1 MYNFNSDDKIAN
13 VQPEDIAKLL
23 RSMGATGNFR
33 GFDYIVFIIYHK
45 LQHPNQQCWA
55 TKMAYPEAAAHFSV
69 TPGSV
74 ERSIRTTIG
83 SIWDKYDHSDIDRV
97 AGRHLEDIP
106 TNSEFLDIVAAY
118 LSYGAYPRD
127 DSYFRY

>member
-1 MYNFNSDDKIAN
+1 MYNFNSDQKIN
-13 VQPEDIAKLL
+13 DVQQEDIAKLL
-23 RSMGATGNFR
+23 RSMGATGNLR
-33 GFDYIVFIIYHK
+33 GFDYIVFIIYQK
-45 LQHPNQQCWA
+45 LQHPNQHYWT
-55 TKMAYPEAAAHFSV
+55 TKMAYPETAVHFNV
-69 TPGSV
+69 TPASV

-83 SIWDKYDHSDIDRV
+83 VIWDKYDHSDIDRV
-97 AGRHLEDIP
+97 AGRHLEDLP

>member
-1 MYNFNSDDKIAN
+1 MYNFSSDQKISD

-23 RSMGATGNFR
+23 RSMGATGNLR
-33 GFDYIVFIIYHK
+33 GFDYIVFIIYQK
-45 LQHPNQQCWA
+45 LQHPNQHYWT
-55 TKMAYPEAAAHFSV
+55 TKMAYPETAAHFKV
-69 TPGSV
+69 TPASV

-83 SIWDKYDHSDIDRV
+83 VIWDKYDHSDIDRV
-97 AGRHLEDIP
+97 AGRRLEDLP
-106 TNSEFLDIVAAY
+106 TNSEFLDIIAAY

>member
-1 MYNFNSDDKIAN
+1 MYNFNSDEKIAN

-33 GFDYIVFIIYHK
+33 GFDYIVFIIYQK
-45 LQHPNQQCWA
+45 LQHLNQQYWT
-55 TKMAYPEAAAHFSV
+55 TKMAYPETAAHFNV

>member
-1 MYNFNSDDKIAN
+1 MYNYKSNEKIPN
-13 VQPEDIAKLL
+13 VQQEDIAKLL
-23 RSMGATGNFR
+23 RSMGATGIFR
-33 GFDYIVFIIYHK
+33 GFDYIVFIIYQK
-45 LQHPNQQCWA
+45 LLYPNQQYWT
-55 TKMAYPEAAAHFSV
+55 TKMAYPETAVHFNV

-83 SIWDKYDHSDIDRV
+83 AIWNKYDHSDIDRV

>member
-1 MYNFNSDDKIAN
+1 MAVSTAISHFN
-13 VQPEDIAKLL
+13 
-23 RSMGATGNFR
+23 
-33 GFDYIVFIIYHK
+33 
-45 LQHPNQQCWA
+45 
-55 TKMAYPEAAAHFSV
+55 V

-74 ERSIRTTIG
+74 ERSIRTTID

-127 DSYFRY
+127 DSYYRY

>member
-1 MYNFNSDDKIAN
+1 MYNFNSNEKIAN

-33 GFDYIVFIIYHK
+33 GFDYIVSIIYQK
-45 LQHPNQQCWA
+45 LQRPNQQYWT
-55 TKMAYPEAAAHFSV
+55 TKMAYPETTVHFNV

>member
-1 MYNFNSDDKIAN
+1 MYNFKSDEKIAN

-23 RSMGATGNFR
+23 RSMGATGNLR
-33 GFDYIVFIIYHK
+33 GFDYIVFIIYQK
-45 LQHPNQQCWA
+45 LQNPNQNYWT
-55 TKMAYPEAAAHFSV
+55 TKMAYPETAAHFKV

-74 ERSIRTTIG
+74 ERSIRTIIVA
-83 SIWDKYDHSDIDRV
+83 IWDKYDHSDIDRV

-106 TNSEFLDIVAAY
+106 TNTEFLDILSAY

>member
-1 MYNFNSDDKIAN
+1 MYNFNSDEKIAN
-13 VQPEDIAKLL
+13 VQPENIAKLL

-33 GFDYIVFIIYHK
+33 GFDYIVFIIYQK
-45 LQHPNQQCWA
+45 LQHPNQQYWT
-55 TKMAYPEAAAHFSV
+55 TKMAYPETAAHFNV